1 MNRNYNFTEL
11 KTVKSKNGLL
21 ERKTI
26 RLTKKKGNSQ
36 IPFNELQEFYDQLLD
51 KFNYDPKKISISGMN
66 NLQYMTIKSFNEEGL
81 KDLGDDDYWVN
92 RSKRSFSDLSGLLSN
107 LNNFEYID
115 FYVTK

>member
-81 KDLGDDDYWVN
+81 KDLGEDDYWVN
-92 RSKRSFSDLSGLLSN
+92 RSKGLKNSPVLRN
-107 LNNFEYID
+107 KLNNFEYID